1 MNIAFHPAPSSH
13 SGTRPLPALRIPP
26 RPRTLCAR
34 CLPRPV
40 RGVGVYPDRV
50 GAFSSHDLC
59 PLNFKLLAQSVAEGS
74 TACPVYPEERREDS
88 RRVNRLSLRLTP
100 AVDFKLSAVSCRP
113 FFPNSHRITSFAHP
127 HRLTPIESHLCK
139 KQGGGGPPYPNRGR
153 LVSCRCATRRNPR
166 NTIPF
171 MRLLHNSRTSRGGG
185 LGQKKKEGTMNRAPT
200 RRSCPLSGSSTHPE
214 STRELCIRKV
224 RATAR

>member
-1 MNIAFHPAPSSH
+1 MAFHPAPSSH
-13 SGTRPLPALRIPP
+13 SGTRPLPAPRIPP
-26 RPRTLCAR
+26 RLRILCAWR
-34 CLPRPV
+34 LPRPV

-59 PLNFKLLAQSVAEGS
+59 PLNFKLLALSVVEGS
-74 TACPVYPEERREDS
+74 TVDRS
-88 RRVNRLSLRLTP
+88 SLS
-100 AVDFKLSAVSCRP
+100 P
-113 FFPNSHRITSFAHP
+113 FLNSHRITSFAHP